1 MKQRGGKMTILLVED
16 QQSELIHLKKYVRE
30 CYPKDTIMEFNN
42 AATAL
47 NYIMEHPVQMLFTGI
62 QMKQVSGF
70 ALSEAVKENDRYAKV
85 IFIADNQEY
94 ALAARKAYI
103 NDYLIKPITLESVRH
118 TLAD

>member
-1 MKQRGGKMTILLVED
+1 MTILLVEN
-16 QQSELIHLKKYVRE
+16 QQNELIHLKKYVKE
-30 CYPKDTIMEFNN
+30 CYPKDIILDFTDSS
-42 AATAL
+42 TAL
-47 NYIMEHPVQMLFTGI
+47 DYILEHPVQMLFTGI

-103 NDYLIKPITLESVRH
+103 NDYLIKPITLESVQH